1 MPHYWVFKEA
11 VSRKLDESILTND
24 PRLKCSSFVEKFFTP
39 RRFKFVRSFVRSFI
53 YSFIHSLLHLF
64 IHWCFFFFYGVT
76 WKLRS
81 NVGGTACLRQLWV
94 LSHDLNNFILKESCG
109 DTPISSLNKTLP
121 NRLTE
126 TTVQWQ
132 KWNISNER
140 DKSVRIPKRQMAKL
154 GGLQL

>member
-11 VSRKLDESILTND
+11 VSRKLDKSILTND
-24 PRLKCSSFVEKFFTP
+24 ARLKCSSFVERFFTP

-94 LSHDLNNFILKESCG
+94 LSHDLNNFILKESF
-109 DTPISSLNKTLP
+109 DDPPISSPNKTLP

>member
-1 MPHYWVFKEA
+1 M
-11 VSRKLDESILTND
+11 L
-24 PRLKCSSFVEKFFTP
+24 
-39 RRFKFVRSFVRSFI
+39 
-53 YSFIHSLLHLF
+53 
-64 IHWCFFFFYGVT
+64 FFFYGVT

-94 LSHDLNNFILKESCG
+94 LSHDLNNFILKESF
-109 DTPISSLNKTLP
+109 DDPPISSPNKTLP